1 MTYFQLDGIKKGEL
15 IAVAMSGGV
24 DSSVAAALMVEAGYN
39 VIGITLQLYDQ
50 GELAKRKGACC
61 AGQDIYDAKIVAD
74 KLGFPHYVLDYESIF
89 KQQVIDDF
97 VDSYSRG
104 ETPIPC
110 IQCNQKVK
118 FKDLLK
124 TAKDLGAKA
133 LVTGH
138 YVQRITGVTKSEL
151 HRAHDDSRDQSY
163 FLFTTTQEQ
172 LDYLRFPLGGI
183 PKSETRDHAKR
194 FDLQIAD
201 KPDSQDIC
209 FVPNGNYVSV
219 IEKLKPGALE
229 PGDIVHVD
237 GTILGRHEGTIKYT
251 IGQRRGLGVSSKDPL
266 YVVRINPELKQV
278 IIGPKD
284 HLAVHEVYLKD
295 VNLLEDANLFKD
307 GFPCAVKIRSTHAPV
322 KATVF
327 INANDEK
334 HATVHFEKPEYGVAN
349 GQACVFYQNDR
360 VLGGGWI
367 TQERGASAILT
378 SR

>member
-1 MTYFQLDGIKKGEL
+1 MKHFQLDSIDKGDL

-50 GELAKRKGACC
+50 GEMAKRKGACC
-61 AGQDIYDAKIVAD
+61 AGQDIYDAKMVAD

-89 KQQVIDDF
+89 KQQVIEDF
-97 VDSYSRG
+97 VDSYSKG

-138 YVQRITGVTKSEL
+138 YVKRLQGNTKSEL
-151 HRAHDDSRDQSY
+151 HRAVDYNRDQSY

-183 PKSETRDHAKR
+183 PKSETREHAKR

-229 PGDIVHVD
+229 PGDITHVD
-237 GTILGRHEGTIKYT
+237 GTILGRHEGTIQYT
-251 IGQRRGLGVSSKDPL
+251 IGQRRGLGISSKEPL
-266 YVVRINPELKQV
+266 YVVRINPEHKQV
-278 IIGPKD
+278 IVGTKE
-284 HLAVHEVYLKD
+284 HLAVHDIYLKD
-295 VNLLEDANLFKD
+295 VNLLENATLFKD
-307 GFPCAVKIRSTHAPV
+307 GYECSVKIRSTHAPV
-322 KATVF
+322 KATVLV
-327 INANDEK
+327 NADNIK
-334 HATVHFEKPEYGVAN
+334 HARVHFENPEYGVAN
-349 GQACVFYQNDR
+349 GQACVFYKNDR

-367 TQERGASAILT
+367 TEKQYL
-378 SR
+378 

>member
-1 MTYFQLDGIKKGEL
+1 MTYFQLDGLNKGDL
-15 IAVAMSGGV
+15 VAVAMSGGV
-24 DSSVAAALMVEAGYN
+24 DSSVAAALMVEAGYK

-50 GELAKRKGACC
+50 GEMAKRKGACC

-89 KQQVIDDF
+89 KQQVIEDF
-97 VDSYSRG
+97 VDSYSKG

-138 YVQRITGVTKSEL
+138 YVKRVTGQGKSEL
-151 HRAHDDSRDQSY
+151 HRAYDDSRDQSY

-183 PKSETRDHAKR
+183 PKSQTRDHAKR

-237 GTILGRHEGTIKYT
+237 GRILGRHEGTIKYT

-266 YVVRINPELKQV
+266 YVVKINPDLHQV
-278 IIGPKD
+278 IVGAKE
-284 HLAVHEVYLKD
+284 HLAVHKVCLKD
-295 VNLLEDANLFKD
+295 VNLLEDKNFFKN
-307 GFPCAVKIRSTHAPV
+307 GLSCSVKIRSTHAPV

-327 INANDEK
+327 IDPCEETY
-334 HATVHFEKPEYGVAN
+334 ATVHFDKPEYGVAN
-349 GQACVFYQNDR
+349 GQACVFYNQER

-367 TQERGASAILT
+367 TPEW
-378 SR
+378 